1 LCPDPTSREH
11 LFDRRGG
18 AGSTEAVG
26 DVAEKTM
33 DVRFG
38 GGLDVVPGRAD
49 GWLLVTT
56 PQGRRPVAIRVDET
70 EHRCRLGLSLF
81 GGDRIVDVSRDP
93 AAFFN
98 ALRSAADL
106 AGEPKERW
114 ASAASS
120 GLDRLGRERGWWE
133 ERRAGPSEHTA
144 LAAAWPL
151 LRQSDLEGDRP
162 AVVPRWVAA
171 LCAGPDLRSAVR
183 RELGDRGSRRVT
195 RLVGERLAGSPAW
208 WPLALVLAMPRLDAG
223 QVGDVLAGAD
233 DPFFCD
239 DDQFALLHQALGP
252 ARPDLAVRL
261 LQSASR
267 DGSPQRL
274 LDGLDGVA
282 RARELI
288 LHLPTTV
295 SSLELCVAE
304 SLAAPPPPGAA
315 PVRRPASSRAR
326 QRRGIGGRSATR
338 APVPAAPAA
347 AAPVRAPRA
356 PAPQPPARSAAPSLQ
371 SWKSAGRFVHP
382 PEWRRLDGATQG
394 DVQLK
399 LPQTPADLNLWGFEL
414 HNCLGSYRKPVDEGR
429 SLVLGIFIRGR
440 LGGAVEVD
448 PAKRRIVQISATR
461 SRSLPKAIREMVT
474 AMLISRGA
482 VARA

>member
-1 LCPDPTSREH
+1 MSREH

-38 GGLDVVPGRAD
+38 GGLDVVPGSAG
-49 GWLLVTT
+49 GWRLVTT
-56 PQGRRPVAIRVDET
+56 PQGHRPVAIRVDDAEQ
-70 EHRCRLGLSLF
+70 RCRLGLSLF
-81 GGDRIVDVSRDP
+81 AGDRIVDVSRDP

-114 ASAASS
+114 ASAAAS

-133 ERRAGPSEHTA
+133 ERRAGPAEHTA

-151 LRQSDLEGDRP
+151 LRQSDLESSRP
-162 AVVPRWVAA
+162 AVVPRWAAA

-233 DPFFCD
+233 DGFFCN

-267 DGSPQRL
+267 DGNPQRL

-288 LHLPTTV
+288 LRLPTTV

-304 SLAAPPPPGAA
+304 LLAAPPPPGVAS
-315 PVRRPASSRAR
+315 VRRPASSHVA
-326 QRRGIGGRSATR
+326 
-338 APVPAAPAA
+338 AAPAA
-347 AAPVRAPRA
+347 AAPARAPRA
-356 PAPQPPARSAAPSLQ
+356 PEPRLPARSAAPSLQ

-382 PEWRRLDGATQG
+382 PAWRRLDGVTKG
-394 DVQLK
+394 DVELK
-399 LPQTPADLNLWGFEL
+399 LPNTPADLNLWGFEL

-461 SRSLPKAIREMVT
+461 SRSLPTTIREVVT
-474 AMLISRGA
+474 AMLISCGA